1 METATFDEQS
11 LASGHILLTIL
22 NKSFSHVSCKAGVQ
36 SKRLSV
42 YIYILPN
49 DLTIRC
55 TADSSNLDGKGGRQS
70 HELTEAAMAA
80 FDEQTL
86 WFDYGIVAGVMVCAK
101 HHSHQ
106 LSLIPYSLS
115 AVYSQLSPRRH
126 T

>member
-1 METATFDEQS
+1 
-11 LASGHILLTIL
+11 
-22 NKSFSHVSCKAGVQ
+22 
-36 SKRLSV
+36 
-42 YIYILPN
+42 
-49 DLTIRC
+49 
-55 TADSSNLDGKGGRQS
+55 
-70 HELTEAAMAA
+70 MAA

-101 HHSHQ
+101 RHSHQ